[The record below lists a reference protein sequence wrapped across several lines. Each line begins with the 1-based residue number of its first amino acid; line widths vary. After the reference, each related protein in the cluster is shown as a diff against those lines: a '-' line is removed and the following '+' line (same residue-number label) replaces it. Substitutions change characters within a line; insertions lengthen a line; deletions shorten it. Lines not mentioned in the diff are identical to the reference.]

1 MKVIAPKKPGQSRRG
16 RGFPW
21 GAIVWLVL
29 VSILAVIAVPNL
41 IRSRISSGE
50 SNFVGSL
57 RTINTA
63 NVTYYSTYPKR
74 GFAPSLRALGGP
86 APCTAS
92 AETACLIDDALA
104 NGVKSGYR
112 YSYRAFDHDGDGRF
126 EAYGVNADPLE
137 EPGVRRHFYSDQS
150 GVIRFE
156 QGKPATANSPPLQ

>member
-1 MKVIAPKKPGQSRRG
+1 M
-16 RGFPW
+16 
-21 GAIVWLVL
+21 
-29 VSILAVIAVPNL
+29 SILAVIAIPNL

-86 APCTAS
+86 APCTTS
-92 AETACLIDDALA
+92 AETACLIDDVLA
-104 NGVKSGYR
+104 NGLKSGYR
-112 YSYRAFDHDGDGRF
+112 YSYRAFDHDRDGVF
-126 EAYGVNADPLE
+126 EAYTVNSHPIDPSA
-137 EPGVRRHFYSDQS
+137 GQRHFFTDQS

-156 QGKPATANSPPLQ
+156 LGKPATANSPPLQ